1 MIGPIVSVFSSRCYR
16 PRFVFRFLVH
26 LTRVWYSIRGRKL
39 IFDAKRFERAAWI
52 SNFREKKSGS
62 FEKSIEI
69 VLVSTSK
76 DFDILPDSIDFA
88 VNAVRK
94 YQLQGIRII
103 VPERDL
109 ELCRKLLTP
118 KHPNVSIVN
127 EGDLVTHAKFS
138 KLTKF
143 FGNRNTWVLQQLL
156 KVIAV
161 QNSQADA
168 VLILDSDTILL
179 RPRPWFSSSG
189 SQILMPSYEFNPY
202 YYDFLNSLGIS
213 ERIPENTFISHH
225 MIMQPHILNRLL
237 NNVGL
242 AELDRLIDYVCEKSV
257 RNVQSPICIEYELYG
272 QSLINSDSE
281 AYFLERWANLAVT
294 RRHSKLVLNFPGL
307 KKVLCLFYNSIS
319 FHSWS

>member
-1 MIGPIVSVFSSRCYR
+1 MG
-16 PRFVFRFLVH
+16 
-26 LTRVWYSIRGRKL
+26 YSIKGQKL

-76 DFDILPDSIDFA
+76 DFDILPHSIDFA
-88 VNAVRK
+88 VDAVSR
-94 YQLQGIRII
+94 YQLHGIRII

-109 ELCRKLLTP
+109 ELCRRLLSP
-118 KHPNVSIVN
+118 KHHKVSVVN
-127 EGDLVTHAKFS
+127 ESDLVAHDQFS

-143 FGNRNTWVLQQLL
+143 FKHRNTWVLQQLL

-161 QNSQADA
+161 QNSEADA

-179 RPRPWFSSSG
+179 RSRPWFSPSG
-189 SQILMPSYEFNPY
+189 SQILTPSFEFNPH

-225 MIMQPHILNRLL
+225 MIMQPHILNRIL

-242 AELDRLIDYVCEKSV
+242 AELNRLIDYVCEKSD

-272 QSLINSDSE
+272 QSLIKSNSDT
-281 AYFLERWANLAVT
+281 YFLERWANLSVT
-294 RRHSKLVLNFPGL
+294 RRHSKLVLHLPGI
-307 KKVLCLFYNSIS
+307 KKILSLFFNSIS

>member
-1 MIGPIVSVFSSRCYR
+1 VIGPIVSVFSSRCYR
-16 PRFVFRFLVH
+16 PRSIFRLLVL
-26 LTRVWYSIRGRKL
+26 LTRILYLVRGKEL

-52 SNFREKKSGS
+52 SSFREQKSGS
-62 FEKSIEI
+62 FDKSIEL

-76 DFDILPDSIDFA
+76 DFDILPYSIDFA
-88 VNAVRK
+88 IKALSK
-94 YQLQGIRII
+94 YQLHGVQII

-109 ELCRKLLTP
+109 ELCRDLPL
-118 KHPNVSIVN
+118 PNHLKVSVVN
-127 EGDLVTHAKFS
+127 ENDLVSTSQFG

-143 FGNRNTWVLQQLL
+143 FEHRNTWVLQQLL
-156 KVIAV
+156 KVAV
-161 QNSQADA
+161 VQKSQADA

-179 RPRPWFSSSG
+179 RARPWFSTSG

-202 YYDFLNSLGIS
+202 YYEFLNSLGIS

-225 MIMQPHILNRLL
+225 MIMQPRILNRIL

-242 AELDRLIDYVCEKSV
+242 AEKDALIDYICEKSN

-272 QSLINSDSE
+272 QSLIKSDTGE
-281 AYFLERWANLAVT
+281 FFFERWANLSVSK
-294 RRHSKLVLNFPGL
+294 RHSKIFFKFPGI
-307 KKVLCLFYNSIS
+307 KVFLGLFYNSIS